1 MHDYY
6 SEMIGMKD
14 TIQEDDMFVDI
25 TKTEVEQRLTKAE
38 QEKALLIEE
47 MEIMKKQMSEILEQV
62 KISQANQKRLF
73 EGLRRR
79 GIEINGVNLG

>member
-1 MHDYY
+1 
-6 SEMIGMKD
+6 MKD

-47 MEIMKKQMSEILEQV
+47 MEIMKKQMNEILEQV
-62 KISQANQKRLF
+62 KISQSNQRRLF

-79 GIEINGVNLG
+79 GIEIQGVEL